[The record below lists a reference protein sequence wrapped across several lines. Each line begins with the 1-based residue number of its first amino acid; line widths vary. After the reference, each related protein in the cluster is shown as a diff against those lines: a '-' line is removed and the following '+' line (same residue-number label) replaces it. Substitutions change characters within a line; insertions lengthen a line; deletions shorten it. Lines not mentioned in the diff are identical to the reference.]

1 MKRTTLAYCLILVF
15 GVALEAMGSLD
26 ICANLLPAAVSDVT
40 SFLGH
45 STIILGISGLIGQSL
60 FQSDPVLQQRE
71 KALNDERNTAIRCRA
86 EAWAGNVTVYLLAL
100 GGLVSTAFDAPK
112 WITWTLVGIVVFNLL
127 LRWVFTLWLRRRM

>member
-1 MKRTTLAYCLILVF
+1 MKRITNRYRLMTVLGVVLMA
-15 GVALEAMGSLD
+15 VALLD
-26 ICANLLPAAVSDVT
+26 IWVNLLPTAVSDVI
-40 SFLGH
+40 SHLGA
-45 STIILGISGLIGQSL
+45 LGLALGVAGLTRQDL
-60 FQSDPVLQQRE
+60 LQSDPVLQQRE